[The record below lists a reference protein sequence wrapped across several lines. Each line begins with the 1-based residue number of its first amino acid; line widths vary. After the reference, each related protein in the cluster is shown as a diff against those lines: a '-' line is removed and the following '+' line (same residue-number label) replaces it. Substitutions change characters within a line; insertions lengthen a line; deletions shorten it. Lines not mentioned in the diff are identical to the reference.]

1 VPGALD
7 GRSVARPAAL
17 PHVQRSLQSIP
28 ARRPQRSDPQQHAR
42 VPRRATSTRRV
53 HRDDEERLGSEE
65 NPLAENLRAARPPS
79 RHSPP
84 QLCATAAKLHLSRR
98 AWNLVDSFAPASL
111 RGWRHHYL
119 EPQSV
124 HQHSEASLPPPHSE
138 HIVSQCR
145 QRHVGVQSLA
155 RQRPGPRHRTE
166 SAGRI
171 AAWSIRWHRLQEM
184 QLHGRVKHRR
194 VKSPQH
200 GFAFGQPFWVPLGTP
215 VEGSATEEQ
224 WPYKQTREEAGRP
237 SNPRLL
243 A

>member
-1 VPGALD
+1 MCNVHSKVYLRD
-7 GRSVARPAAL
+7 GRNGQTRNSMRASRGARPARGAFT
-17 PHVQRSLQSIP
+17 
-28 ARRPQRSDPQQHAR
+28 ATMRSDWEVRKIHLPKICVPHDRPR
-42 VPRRATSTRRV
+42 VTR
-53 HRDDEERLGSEE
+53 HRSCVL
-65 NPLAENLRAARPPS
+65 
-79 RHSPP
+79 P

-119 EPQSV
+119 EPQTV

-145 QRHVGVQSLA
+145 QRHVGVQSHA